1 MKKTLLIL
9 FVFAYFA
16 SSGQSINNKQLT
28 PVGAVKSFMP
38 NITIANSSTTETSL
52 LGSVKDTIQANTLIP
67 YRPYRF
73 ELYCIVNTPAISLP
87 TLAIKVTLGTQTVA
101 MLSPTSVGGGLV
113 NAGLRVRGFIVS
125 SGISN
130 QIVLTEIIQPN
141 GLVISLGNTNGTFY
155 SLITANMGMSQTLDI
170 TATWGGFTLGT
181 ANIKSV
187 YYYRPDF

>member
-1 MKKTLLIL
+1 MKKLLFL
-9 FVFAYFA
+9 LLLSSVAY
-16 SSGQSINNKQLT
+16 GQAITNRLLT

-38 NITIANSSTTETSL
+38 NITIANTSATETSL

-73 ELYCIVNTPAISLP
+73 ELYCVVNTPVVSLP
-87 TLAIKVTLGTQTVA
+87 TLTIKVTLGGATVA

-125 SGISN
+125 NGLNS
-130 QIVLTEIIQPN
+130 QIVLTEIMQPN
-141 GLVISLGNTNGTFY
+141 GLVVNLGNSNGTFY
-155 SLITANMGMSQTLDI
+155 SATATNMGLKQMLDI

-181 ANIKSV
+181 ASIKSV
-187 YYYRPDF
+187 YYYAPDF